1 LGPRRLFSISQASGR
16 EGLLRMTIPVSQPVR
31 IHLRP
36 GVLFLAT
43 RSGGTLMDLSGN
55 RYIALS
61 PESALIWSGLAE
73 GRSRADLV
81 EKLAQTKCLDCHAA
95 QIAFERQLRLWE
107 NAKLVSH
114 GDSPQEPL
122 PQPRLPPDAEAIE
135 IDEDAVARAALSV
148 VLVAKLMLAEIGY
161 GRSLRNE
168 GLARTLVRVQREAR
182 REPCENPATILLRT
196 LRAYHAL
203 RRPYKQSHTAHDC
216 LARSLGLTAV
226 LRRKG
231 VCADLCIGV
240 IDLPFQAHAWVE
252 GNGWVLNEALS
263 KRRQYAVIG
272 RF

>member
-1 LGPRRLFSISQASGR
+1 MS
-16 EGLLRMTIPVSQPVR
+16 TPVTEPAR

-36 GVLFLAT
+36 GVLFVAT

-81 EKLAQTKCLDCHAA
+81 ERLAQAKCLDCDAA
-95 QIAFERQLRLWE
+95 RGVFERQLRLWQD
-107 NAKLVSH
+107 AKLVSH
-114 GDSPQEPL
+114 RDRPQELL
-122 PQPRLPPDAEAIE
+122 PQPKLPADAEAME

-148 VLVAKLMLAEIGY
+148 VLVAKLMLTEIGY
-161 GRSLRNE
+161 RRRLRNE
-168 GLARTLVRVQREAR
+168 GLARTLVRLQREAR
-182 REPCENPATILLRT
+182 TEPCDENPAPALHRT

-203 RRPYKQSHTAHDC
+203 RRPYKQSLTARDC
-216 LARSLGLTAV
+216 LVRSLGLTAV
-226 LRRKG
+226 LRRNG

-252 GNGWVLNEALS
+252 GNGLVLNEVLS
-263 KRRQYAVIG
+263 KRRQYVVIG